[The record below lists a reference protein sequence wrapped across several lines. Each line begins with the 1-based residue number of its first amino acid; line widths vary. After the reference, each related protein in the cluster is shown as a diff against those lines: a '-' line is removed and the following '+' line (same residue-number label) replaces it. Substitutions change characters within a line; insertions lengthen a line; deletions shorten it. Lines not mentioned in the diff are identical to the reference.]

1 MSYIADPDRFRAD
14 CWKSEGQGNQ
24 VTCYYVMDTHNAG
37 QECTVPFRTMQE
49 AITRQ
54 DRLNRLHALTN
65 EYPGPWVMRGMATET
80 TSLVAM
86 AVHQFAA
93 IRGVDGCAST
103 YTVTTHATMPDALA
117 QLADGVIDG
126 DAPTGVIDLDTGASH
141 GVHIAPPVVSDIGG
155 EGATAV
161 PWDDVHIPA
170 LDPGRITSRQ
180 GSAW

>member
-1 MSYIADPDRFRAD
+1 MNYIADPDRFRAD
-14 CWKSEGQGNQ
+14 CWKSEGHDNQ

-37 QECTVPFRTMQE
+37 QECTVPFLTMQE

-65 EYPGPWVMRGMATET
+65 EYPGPWVMRGMVTET
-80 TSLVAM
+80 ASLVAM

-93 IRGVDGCAST
+93 IRRDGYAAT
-103 YTVTTHATMPDALA
+103 YTITTHETMPDALA
-117 QLADGVIDG
+117 QLADSVLDG
-126 DAPTGVIDLDTGASH
+126 DRVLGVIDLDTGASH
-141 GVHIAPPVVSDIGG
+141 GVHIATPVVSDIGG

-161 PWDDVHIPA
+161 PWDDVDIPA